1 MIILETKGI
10 NAFNPLKNLIK
21 NKVSRILNWQDI
33 DLTQEDINLL
43 TDEQRKKLWQLASIK
58 KR

>member
-1 MIILETKGI
+1 MIILKTKGI

-43 TDEQRKKLWQLASIK
+43 TDEQRKKLWQLANIK
-58 KR
+58 RR